1 MMDVLA
7 ATTGL
12 VVACALLGLVVGS
25 FLNVVILR
33 LPARLMHAWREQ
45 AREVL
50 ADDAA
55 ASSED
60 DAPRLGA
67 REGDV
72 ASTPPPDIVFKA
84 SHCPHCKHRL
94 APWENV
100 PLLSFLGL
108 RGRCRHCK
116 ARISWQY
123 PAVEAITAALFVLCA
138 MQFGLGWPL
147 LVALAVTAIL
157 IAASGIDL
165 RTQLLPDQLTLP
177 LLWLGLVSAVMGWF
191 VEPEAAILGA
201 AGGYLVLWSVY
212 WAFKL
217 ATGREGMGYG
227 DFKLLGALGAFV
239 GYAGLIPILLLSSV
253 VGAVLGT
260 LWLLL
265 RGKDRATPIPFGQFL
280 AIAGWIQFVYG
291 EHVIALWHRWLG
303 I

>member
-7 ATTGL
+7 TTGGL

-50 ADDAA
+50 ADDDARPA
-55 ASSED
+55 D
-60 DAPRLGA
+60 DAPKLGA
-67 REGDV
+67 READAAV
-72 ASTPPPDIVFKA
+72 APPPDLVFKG
-84 SHCPHCKHRL
+84 SHCPHCKHPL
-94 APWENV
+94 APWENI
-100 PLLSFLGL
+100 PLASFLAL

-116 ARISWQY
+116 APISWQY
-123 PAVEAITAALFVLCA
+123 PAVEAITALLFALCA
-138 MQFGLGWPL
+138 LEFGLGWPL
-147 LVALAVTAIL
+147 LVALAATAIL
-157 IAASGIDL
+157 VAASGIDL

-177 LLWLGLVSAVMGWF
+177 LLWLGLLAATMGWF

-201 AGGYLVLWSVY
+201 AFGYLILWSVY
-212 WAFKL
+212 WTFKL

-239 GYAGLIPILLLSSV
+239 GYVGLIPILLMSSV

-260 LWLLL
+260 LWLIV

-280 AIAGWIQFVYG
+280 AIAGWIQLVYG
-291 EHVIALWHRWLG
+291 EHVLAMWQRWLG
-303 I
+303 V

>member
-1 MMDVLA
+1 VIELLG
-7 ATTGL
+7 TTTWL
-12 VVACALLGLVVGS
+12 VVACALLGLLVGS

-33 LPARLMHAWREQ
+33 LPARLIHAWREQ

-50 ADDAA
+50 ADGAPA
-55 ASSED
+55 PGD
-60 DAPRLGA
+60 DAPKLGD
-67 REGDV
+67 RETD
-72 ASTPPPDIVFKA
+72 AAEPAPPDLVFKG
-84 SHCPHCKHRL
+84 SHCPYCKHRL

-100 PLLSFLGL
+100 PLVSFLAL
-108 RGRCRHCK
+108 RGRCRHCR
-116 ARISWQY
+116 ARISLQY
-123 PAVEAITAALFVLCA
+123 PAVEAITGALFALCA
-138 MQFGLGWPL
+138 LQFGFGWPL
-147 LVALAVTAIL
+147 LAALAVTAVL
-157 IAASGIDL
+157 VAASGIDL

-177 LLWLGLVSAVMGWF
+177 LLWLGLLSAVMGWF

-239 GYAGLIPILLLSSV
+239 GYVGLIPILLISSI

-260 LWLLL
+260 LWLVV

-291 EHVIALWHRWLG
+291 EHVVALWHRWLG